1 MTLLEIIK
9 QASACSDSL
18 DFQSDYPIL
27 LNPDEI
33 ITNLKS
39 KVVEPD
45 PISLINPII
54 GWKVS
59 ENDCKVI
66 DLGKKFHENLKQK
79 LKNRHFSKP
88 EFINLLNAFLVK
100 MKERV
105 GIVVSVSSSDNCY
118 TKVLIEKLG
127 FLMSKDVGGL
137 VLDTCIAFE
146 DWELVETFVVNK
158 LVKHASY
165 SNLILKLVAKKRSD
179 LLCLC
184 IKQAS
189 DFGPADLHC
198 ILKYFLCPSKEAYAS
213 MSNVRKEWEDQ
224 ALLAIEKASDKNL
237 KGKKSNL
244 AKEAAIQLMVAHDG
258 FSTQELCLHYLLA
271 SPNLDEVIL
280 ASALSKLNR
289 EEMVHLIQYL
299 RKWLKKYERFPQAV
313 SCPKASVVLG
323 LKACDWVPKLDDVV
337 RYLGLVLDV
346 NFSSLVLHPDFHE
359 ELKIMGELVNSLA
372 MESKLCCFLANAAEN
387 LRNRSVM

>member
-1 MTLLEIIK
+1 MTLLEVIK
-9 QASACSDSL
+9 QASACTDPLDSE
-18 DFQSDYPIL
+18 SDYSIL

-33 ITNLKS
+33 LISLKS
-39 KVVEPD
+39 KTDEPD
-45 PISLINPII
+45 PISLVNPIT
-54 GWKVS
+54 GWQIS
-59 ENDCKVI
+59 ETDSKVI

-79 LKNRHFSKP
+79 LKNRNFSKP
-88 EFINLLNAFLVK
+88 EFIKILNVFLEK
-100 MKERV
+100 MRERV
-105 GIVVSVSSSDNCY
+105 GIAVGVSSSDNCY

-127 FLMSKDVGGL
+127 FLMSRDVGDL
-137 VLDTCIAFE
+137 VLDACIAFE
-146 DWELVETFVVNK
+146 DWELVETFVVNR

-213 MSNVRKEWEDQ
+213 MPNVRKEWEDQ
-224 ALLAIEKASDKNL
+224 ALLAIEKASDRTL

-280 ASALSKLNR
+280 SSALSKLNR
-289 EEMVHLIQYL
+289 EEMIHLIRYL
-299 RKWLKKYERFPQAV
+299 GKWLKKYERFPQAA
-313 SCPKASVVLG
+313 SCPKASIVLG
-323 LKACDWVPKLDDVV
+323 LKACDWVPKLDDIV
-337 RYLGLVLDV
+337 RYLGLVLDE

-359 ELKIMGELVNSLA
+359 ELKTVGELVSSLA
-372 MESKLCCFLANAAEN
+372 LESKLCCYVANVAEN
-387 LRNRSVM
+387 LRTEV

>member
-1 MTLLEIIK
+1 MTLLEVIK
-9 QASACSDSL
+9 QASACSDPL
-18 DFQSDYPIL
+18 DSQSDYPIL
-27 LNPDEI
+27 LNPDDVLAS
-33 ITNLKS
+33 LKS
-39 KVVEPD
+39 KVDEPD
-45 PISLINPII
+45 PISLVNPII
-54 GWKVS
+54 GWQIS
-59 ENDCKVI
+59 ETDSKVI
-66 DLGKKFHENLKQK
+66 DLGKKFHENFKQK
-79 LKNRHFSKP
+79 LRNRNFSRP
-88 EFINLLNAFLVK
+88 EFINILNVFLEK
-100 MKERV
+100 MRERV
-105 GIVVSVSSSDNCY
+105 GIAISVSSLDNCY

-127 FLMSKDVGGL
+127 FLMSKVVGDL
-137 VLDTCIAFE
+137 VLETCIAFE

-224 ALLAIEKASDKNL
+224 ALLAIQKASDKSL

-258 FSTQELCLHYLLA
+258 FSTKELCLHYLLA

-280 ASALSKLNR
+280 SSALSKLNR
-289 EEMVHLIQYL
+289 EEMINLIRYL
-299 RKWLKKYERFPQAV
+299 GKWLKKYERYPQAV
-313 SCPKASVVLG
+313 SCPKASIVLG
-323 LKACDWVPKLDDVV
+323 LKACDWVPKLDDIV

-359 ELKIMGELVNSLA
+359 ELKTMGELVSSLA
-372 MESKLCCFLANAAEN
+372 LESKQCCFVASVAEN
-387 LRNRSVM
+387 LRTEV